1 GFIITGKN
9 NNITFVNHFNLCGTH
24 NMSGWMKRNSHTI
37 YIYFF
42 AITKTLDLNIRSNP
56 VLKYGVAEV
65 LTKVFFHSPS
75 CMVAVA
81 VGYYRH
87 IRRVPGIEVKFAGHT
102 VNCFVCT
109 ADVGSP
115 AHPNLKLFIII

>member
-56 VLKYGVAEV
+56 VLKNGFAEV
-65 LTKVFFHSPS
+65 VAKVFFHSPS
-75 CMVAVA
+75 YMVAVA
-81 VGYYRH
+81 VGNYRH
-87 IRRVPGIEVKFAGHT
+87 IHRFSGIEIKFAGHT
-102 VNCFVCT
+102 VNSFVGK
-109 ADVGSP
+109 ADEGFP
-115 AHPNLKLFIII
+115 AHLNLK